1 MFAAGNEGSLGTG
14 SVSSPGLGKNFL
26 TVGAA
31 RNSFQSFSE
40 VPILHRLA
48 YFAPSSAH
56 TYCFGRCSMQ
66 AYNTYINYT
75 YVRELYNRENC
86 LPDCSGA
93 HLLLLFV
100 MLLLSSATRP
110 SP

>member
-1 MFAAGNEGSLGTG
+1 MFAAGNEGSLGPG

-48 YFAPSSAH
+48 YLAPSSAH
-56 TYCFGRCSMQ
+56 TYGFGRCSMQ

-75 YVRELYNRENC
+75 YARELYNRENC
-86 LPDCSGA
+86 LSDCSGA
-93 HLLLLFV
+93 HLLLFV